1 MAQYTQEQATKDVKS
16 AMNSVLIC
24 EDLKPIT
31 DRTEEQE
38 FVYDQNKVHL
48 QIKMNLPLLVN
59 TLNEEQTTRIN
70 NILN

>member
-24 EDLKPIT
+24 EDLGLVADK
-31 DRTEEQE
+31 TEEQE

-48 QIKMNLPLLVN
+48 EIKMSLPLFVS
-59 TLNEEQTTRIN
+59 TLNQEQTIRIN